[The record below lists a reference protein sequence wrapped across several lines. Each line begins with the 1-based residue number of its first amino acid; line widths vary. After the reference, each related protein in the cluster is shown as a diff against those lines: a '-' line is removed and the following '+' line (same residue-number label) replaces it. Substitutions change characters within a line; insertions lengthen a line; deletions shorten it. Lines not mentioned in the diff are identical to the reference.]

1 MGLWFLRHDEVLS
14 YAVARL
20 KSDYG
25 YRNKDP
31 RRYWIRDETDIRKTL
46 ADERHQELIA
56 PGGAWWRFVQMYLAE
71 PTGMPTGWLNWRPN
85 RRELLRRFWGG
96 AAGSSTGEPLPGF
109 RGSAGRMRSAP
120 GLRCMSL
127 LGAGRD

>member
-1 MGLWFLRHDEVLS
+1 
-14 YAVARL
+14 
-20 KSDYG
+20 
-25 YRNKDP
+25 
-31 RRYWIRDETDIRKTL
+31 
-46 ADERHQELIA
+46 
-56 PGGAWWRFVQMYLAE
+56 MYLAE

-120 GLRCMSL
+120 GLRCVCRSSGQAGTGSGGDSPPMIKHFG
-127 LGAGRD
+127 GAVTLPGVSVEGIPAY